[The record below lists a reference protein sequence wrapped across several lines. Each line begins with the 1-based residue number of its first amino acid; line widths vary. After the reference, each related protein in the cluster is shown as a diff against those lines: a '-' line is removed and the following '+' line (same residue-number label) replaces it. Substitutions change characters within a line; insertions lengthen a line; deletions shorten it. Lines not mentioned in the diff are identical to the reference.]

1 MSILRR
7 KKRNIFEVL
16 NNEIII
22 ISVIFIIF
30 VVIGACIN
38 KFYPEAQNSIAINVS
53 GANEYYSSDVNL
65 KNILISNLKSDI
77 LFLSGIAICTLTI
90 VLLPIS
96 IGIFILKGLAIG
108 YTINSVVLA
117 LKINSL
123 KIILITLSKSII
135 ILPGILILSIVSLK
149 YITHIVNEIRKNNR
163 SKIAFL
169 CKRYALNS
177 SIIIIITTSSQFII
191 NAISI
196 ATLKFLF

>member
-1 MSILRR
+1 MRR

-123 KIILITLSKSII
+123 KIILITLAKSII

>member
-1 MSILRR
+1 MKR

-123 KIILITLSKSII
+123 KIILITLAKSII

-149 YITHIVNEIRKNNR
+149 YITHIVNEIRKNNK

>member
-53 GANEYYSSDVNL
+53 GANEYYNSDVNL
-65 KNILISNLKSDI
+65 KNILISNLKSDS

-123 KIILITLSKSII
+123 KIILITLAKSII

>member
-1 MSILRR
+1 MRR

-90 VLLPIS
+90 VLIPIS

-123 KIILITLSKSII
+123 KIILITLAKSII

>member
-1 MSILRR
+1 MKR

-123 KIILITLSKSII
+123 KIILITLAKSII

>member
-1 MSILRR
+1 LSILKR

-123 KIILITLSKSII
+123 KIILITLAKSII

-163 SKIAFL
+163 SKVAFL

>member
-1 MSILRR
+1 MKR

-38 KFYPEAQNSIAINVS
+38 KFYPEAQNSIAINVY

-123 KIILITLSKSII
+123 KIILITLAKSII

>member
-1 MSILRR
+1 MKR

-53 GANEYYSSDVNL
+53 GANEYYNSDVNL

-123 KIILITLSKSII
+123 KIILITLAKSII

-149 YITHIVNEIRKNNR
+149 YITHIVNEFRKNNR
-163 SKIAFL
+163 SKVAFL

>member
-1 MSILRR
+1 LSILRR

>member
-1 MSILRR
+1 MKR

-30 VVIGACIN
+30 VAIGACIN

-53 GANEYYSSDVNL
+53 GANEYYNSDVNL

-123 KIILITLSKSII
+123 KIILITLAKSII

>member
-1 MSILRR
+1 MKR

-123 KIILITLSKSII
+123 KIILITLAKSII

-163 SKIAFL
+163 SKVAFL

>member
-1 MSILRR
+1 MRR
-7 KKRNIFEVL
+7 NKGNVFKVL

-22 ISVIFIIF
+22 VSVIFIIF

-38 KFYPEAQNSIAINVS
+38 KFYPEAQNSIAINIS
-53 GANEYYSSDVNL
+53 GANEYYNSDVSL
-65 KNILISNLKSDI
+65 KNILISNLKSDV

-108 YTINSVVLA
+108 YTINSLVLA

-123 KIILITLSKSII
+123 KIILITLAKSII

-149 YITHIVNEIRKNNR
+149 YITHIVNEMRKNNK

-177 SIIIIITTSSQFII
+177 LIIIIITTSSQFII

>member
-1 MSILRR
+1 MRR

-65 KNILISNLKSDI
+65 KNILISNLKSDS

-123 KIILITLSKSII
+123 KIILITLAKSII

>member
-1 MSILRR
+1 MRR

-53 GANEYYSSDVNL
+53 GANEYYNSDVNL

-90 VLLPIS
+90 ALLPIS

-123 KIILITLSKSII
+123 KIILITLAKSII

-163 SKIAFL
+163 SKVAFL

>member
-1 MSILRR
+1 MRR

-53 GANEYYSSDVNL
+53 GANEYYNSDVNL

>member
-1 MSILRR
+1 MRR

-90 VLLPIS
+90 ALLPIS

-123 KIILITLSKSII
+123 KIILITLAKSII

-163 SKIAFL
+163 SKVAFL

>member
-1 MSILRR
+1 MRR

-90 VLLPIS
+90 ALLPIS

-123 KIILITLSKSII
+123 KIILITLAKSII

>member
-1 MSILRR
+1 MRR

-123 KIILITLSKSII
+123 KIILITLAKSII

-163 SKIAFL
+163 SKIVFL

>member
-1 MSILRR
+1 MRR

-123 KIILITLSKSII
+123 KIILITLAKSII

-163 SKIAFL
+163 SKVAFL

>member
-123 KIILITLSKSII
+123 KIILITLAKSII

>member
-1 MSILRR
+1 MRR

-53 GANEYYSSDVNL
+53 GANEYYNSDVNL

-123 KIILITLSKSII
+123 KIILITLAKSII

>member
-1 MSILRR
+1 MRR

-53 GANEYYSSDVNL
+53 GANEYYNSDVNL
-65 KNILISNLKSDI
+65 KNILISNLKSDS

-123 KIILITLSKSII
+123 KIILITLAKSII

>member
-1 MSILRR
+1 M
-7 KKRNIFEVL
+7 
-16 NNEIII
+16 
-22 ISVIFIIF
+22 
-30 VVIGACIN
+30 
-38 KFYPEAQNSIAINVS
+38 
-53 GANEYYSSDVNL
+53 NL
-65 KNILISNLKSDI
+65 L
-77 LFLSGIAICTLTI
+77 
-90 VLLPIS
+90 
-96 IGIFILKGLAIG
+96 
-108 YTINSVVLA
+108 INS
-117 LKINSL
+117 SL
-123 KIILITLSKSII
+123 KIILITLAKSII

>member
-1 MSILRR
+1 MRR

-53 GANEYYSSDVNL
+53 GANEYYNSDVNL

-123 KIILITLSKSII
+123 KIILITLAKSII

-163 SKIAFL
+163 SKVAFL

>member
-1 MSILRR
+1 MRR

-53 GANEYYSSDVNL
+53 GANEYYNSDVNL

-117 LKINSL
+117 LKINSF
-123 KIILITLSKSII
+123 KIILITLAKSII

-163 SKIAFL
+163 SKVAFL

>member
-1 MSILRR
+1 MKR

-53 GANEYYSSDVNL
+53 GANEYYNSDVNL

-123 KIILITLSKSII
+123 KIILITLAKSII

-149 YITHIVNEIRKNNR
+149 YITHIVNEIRKNNK

>member
-163 SKIAFL
+163 SKVAFL

>member
-1 MSILRR
+1 MRR

-90 VLLPIS
+90 ALLPIS

-123 KIILITLSKSII
+123 KIILITLAKSKI

>member
-1 MSILRR
+1 MKR

-53 GANEYYSSDVNL
+53 GANEYYNSDVNL

-123 KIILITLSKSII
+123 KIILITLAKSII

>member
-1 MSILRR
+1 MRR

-123 KIILITLSKSII
+123 KIILITLAKSII

-196 ATLKFLF
+196 AALKFLF

>member
-1 MSILRR
+1 MKR

-53 GANEYYSSDVNL
+53 GANEYYNSDVNL

-123 KIILITLSKSII
+123 KIILITLAKSII

-163 SKIAFL
+163 SKVAFL

>member
-1 MSILRR
+1 MRR

>member
-123 KIILITLSKSII
+123 KIILITLAKSII

-163 SKIAFL
+163 SKVAFL

>member
-1 MSILRR
+1 MRR

-123 KIILITLSKSII
+123 KIILITLAKSII

-196 ATLKFLF
+196 ATLKLLF

>member
-1 MSILRR
+1 MRR

-163 SKIAFL
+163 SKVAFL

>member
-1 MSILRR
+1 MKR

-123 KIILITLSKSII
+123 KIILITLAKSII

-163 SKIAFL
+163 SKVAFL

-177 SIIIIITTSSQFII
+177 SIIIIITTSSLFII

>member
-1 MSILRR
+1 MRR

-123 KIILITLSKSII
+123 KIILITLAKSII
-135 ILPGILILSIVSLK
+135 I
-149 YITHIVNEIRKNNR
+149 
-163 SKIAFL
+163 
-169 CKRYALNS
+169 
-177 SIIIIITTSSQFII
+177 
-191 NAISI
+191 
-196 ATLKFLF
+196 

>member
-1 MSILRR
+1 MKR

-22 ISVIFIIF
+22 VSVIFIIF

-123 KIILITLSKSII
+123 KIILITLAKSII

>member
-1 MSILRR
+1 LSILKR

-123 KIILITLSKSII
+123 KIILITLAKSII